1 MEISKTGGLFTII
14 YLLIFVGA
22 MHPALTLLSLVLV
35 AVCAAHFA
43 LCDIRKCGVDLC
55 KGILLLLVM
64 QNPMI
69 GLGAHLVGNTS
80 DVLKLLTQI
89 PFLVIAILWFIVRLR
104 SLSQLHIAKKPW
116 ISFLALLAA
125 IALSFLIGRGSMLAV
140 LVNVRNLTVFYMT
153 FEIGIVCL
161 REKVHMEQLQV
172 FFLKLAAVMFF
183 AGLILLKADYPLYRA
198 IGIHEV
204 YIAKAAPFD
213 EGALDY
219 RFFTSLIS
227 KTYTRMGS
235 LYYEPVSL
243 AYFFAFAL
251 LMAFVGSWAKSWIKR
266 VIPVAITSFG
276 LLLTFG
282 KGGYLIAALAVLCI
296 FATRVL
302 GVMFR
307 RLPRKIHVTI
317 IVACMLLGTA
327 VFSIWYYQN
336 IGAAASQH
344 FWGIIQTWGSVTRQ
358 PWGYGLGTGGNAATI
373 LNESDQWLATGGE
386 TALMAFMYQLGIQG
400 IVVFIWCI
408 NRIRCPFSEKNN
420 FYSLFAFLPVI
431 LLGISLL
438 QDNTFTPQCIVP
450 FMLFQ
455 GGVFANTQTDDNQRW
470 SGVKL

>member
-1 MEISKTGGLFTII
+1 MKISKTGGLFTII

-22 MHPALTLLSLVLV
+22 MHPLLTLLSLALV
-35 AVCAAHFA
+35 AVCAAQFA
-43 LCDIRKCGVDLC
+43 LCDIRKCGIDLC

-69 GLGAHLVGNTS
+69 GLGARVAGNT
-80 DVLKLLTQI
+80 DDALKLLTQI
-89 PFLVIAILWFIVRLR
+89 PFLTIAIIWFIVRLR
-104 SLSQLHIAKKPW
+104 SLSQLRIAKKHW
-116 ISFLALLAA
+116 ISFLVLLGA

-153 FEIGIVCL
+153 FEIGLVCL
-161 REKVHMEQLQV
+161 REKTHMEQLQI

-183 AGLILLKADYPLYRA
+183 AGLILLFAGYPLYRTL
-198 IGIHEV
+198 GIHEV
-204 YIAKAAPFD
+204 YIAKAAPFG

-219 RFFTSLIS
+219 RFYTSLIS
-227 KTYTRMGS
+227 KSYTRMGS
-235 LYYEPVSL
+235 LYYEPVSA
-243 AYFFAFAL
+243 AYVFACAL
-251 LMAFVGSWAKSWIKR
+251 LVAFFGSWTNSWIKR
-266 VIPVAITSFG
+266 VIPVAITGFG

-302 GVMFR
+302 GMMFR
-307 RLPRKIHVTI
+307 RLPRKLHVAI
-317 IVACMLLGTA
+317 IIFCMLLGTA
-327 VFSIWYYQN
+327 GFSIWYYKN

-373 LNESDQWLATGGE
+373 LNGSDEWLATGGE

-400 IVVFIWCI
+400 IAVFIWCI
-408 NRIRCPFSEKNN
+408 NRTRTPFSEKNN

-455 GGVFANTQTDDNQRW
+455 GGVFANTKTQNNQ
-470 SGVKL
+470 

>member
-1 MEISKTGGLFTII
+1 
-14 YLLIFVGA
+14 
-22 MHPALTLLSLVLV
+22 MHPALTFLSLALV
-35 AVCAAHFA
+35 AICAAQFA
-43 LCDIRKCGVDLC
+43 LCDIRKCGIDLC

-69 GLGAHLVGNTS
+69 GLGAHLAGNTS
-80 DVLKLLTQI
+80 DVLKFLTQI
-89 PFLVIAILWFIVRLR
+89 PFLTIAIIWFIVRLR
-104 SLSQLHIAKKPW
+104 SLSQLQVAKKPW
-116 ISFLALLAA
+116 VAFLALAAA
-125 IALSFLIGRGSMLAV
+125 IALSFLLGRGSMQAI
-140 LVNVRNLTVFYMT
+140 LVNIRNMTVFYMT

-161 REKVHMEQLQV
+161 REKTHMEQLQV
-172 FFLKLAAVMFF
+172 FFLKLAGVMFF
-183 AGLILLKADYPLYRA
+183 AGLILSEAGYPLYRA
-198 IGIHEV
+198 LGIHEV

-219 RFFTSLIS
+219 RFFTSLVS

-243 AYFFAFAL
+243 AYFFSFAL
-251 LMAFVGSWAKSWIKR
+251 LVAFFGSWTTSWVKR
-266 VIPVAITSFG
+266 VIPVAITGFG

-307 RLPRKIHVTI
+307 RLPWKVLVT
-317 IVACMLLGTA
+317 VTVLCMLLGTA
-327 VFSIWYYQN
+327 GFSIWYYKN
-336 IGAAASQH
+336 VGAAASQH
-344 FWGIIQTWGSVTRQ
+344 FWGIIQTWDSVTKK

-373 LNESDQWLATGGE
+373 LNGSEDWLATGGE

-400 IVVFIWCI
+400 IVAFIWCI
-408 NRIRCPFSEKNN
+408 NRTRSPFAEKNS

-431 LLGISLL
+431 LLAISLL

-455 GGVFANTQTDDNQRW
+455 GGVFANTNNDINPQRIGDNQ
-470 SGVKL
+470 